1 MEFLLNTVLVA
12 LSETLYKEVT
22 ITLGSN
28 DLLLSIHACLSAIL
42 INFSFTSL
50 THHSQG
56 FVLTLELCF

>member
-50 THHSQG
+50 THHS
-56 FVLTLELCF
+56 